1 MEIFLEIF
9 FELILDLFVEGFFF
23 YLSKAFVGFADKYNS
38 SKKYSLTIRII
49 FFSILFSSLIA
60 LLIFALFTKRKLYPT
75 VLIIYFILYT
85 FMMIGRWIN
94 ITFQDGNMRLFFRIN
109 RSVLNYLLGIALIVV
124 SCIWNRSEA
133 STLNPS
139 AIVIIICSSVGIILN
154 IIGDIITGLGTKN
167 KKICEVE

>member
-1 MEIFLEIF
+1 
-9 FELILDLFVEGFFF
+9 
-23 YLSKAFVGFADKYNS
+23 
-38 SKKYSLTIRII
+38 
-49 FFSILFSSLIA
+49 
-60 LLIFALFTKRKLYPT
+60 
-75 VLIIYFILYT
+75 
-85 FMMIGRWIN
+85 
-94 ITFQDGNMRLFFRIN
+94 MRLFFRIN